1 MANFRQALVADDP
14 AAVGAR
20 EGHTMP
26 ADLPPP
32 DGVAAEHIRKRL
44 EMLSPWL
51 DGKQRRLLAAVEA
64 TLIGVDR
71 AGQVAALVHLA
82 PRSVRAGL
90 RMPFTLR
97 QPRWTP
103 GCRVS

>member
-1 MANFRQALVADDP
+1 
-14 AAVGAR
+14 
-20 EGHTMP
+20 MP
-26 ADLPPP
+26 ADLPLP
-32 DGVAAEHIRKRL
+32 DGVAAEHIRKRF

-64 TLIGVDR
+64 TLIGADR

-90 RMPFTLR
+90 REPADASTLR